1 MSHQLVDWPVD
12 RRVDRPLAS
21 LALIAPAADDLALV
35 AAAQHGDRDALER
48 LLRRHYDRILA
59 VCRRITGNNAD
70 AADAAQEALIAITRG
85 LPRFDGRAAFST
97 WAYRVA
103 ANASLDELRRRGRRA
118 AVSLSTGGH
127 GESGDDHAIDIGDP
141 AGARDFDTVDSSV
154 SHGSDLERA
163 IAALPEEFRLAV
175 VLRDIHDLDYAE
187 IAEQLEVPVGTV
199 KSRIARGR
207 AQLARSLHH
216 LRAPDGNRPEHA
228 GRPTEAP

>member
-1 MSHQLVDWPVD
+1 V
-12 RRVDRPLAS
+12 AS
-21 LALIAPAADDLALV
+21 LAVIAPAADDLALV
-35 AAAQHGDRDALER
+35 AAAQQGDRDALER

-103 ANASLDELRRRGRRA
+103 ANASLDELRRRGRRP
-118 AVSLSTGGH
+118 AVSLSSGGQGETG
-127 GESGDDHAIDIGDP
+127 SDHAIDLGDP
-141 AGARDFDTVDSSV
+141 SGDRGFDGIDAAV

-163 IAALPEEFRLAV
+163 IAALPDEFRVAV
-175 VLRDIHDLDYAE
+175 VLRDVHDLDYSE
-187 IAEQLEVPVGTV
+187 IADRLGVPVGTV

-207 AQLARSLHH
+207 AHLARSLHH
-216 LRAPDGNRPEHA
+216 LRPHDGNRPEPA